1 MWKGKKYSG
10 RPTMKNG
17 LKFEATTNLSDVLNS
32 HSLFSVKDDFIY
44 FENKK
49 VGQVISQN
57 KLYKWL
63 ENNDV
68 EWKKLT
74 NKQMFPDEAVINFM
88 NNTLYLIEK
97 KYQET
102 EGSVD
107 EKLQTFHFKI
117 WFYEKVT
124 KDLNINID
132 FAYLLSDWF
141 FEKKYTQGWREGTL
155 KYQEIL
161 DYLDLNNINVFRKE
175 IPLDYLFPELKLL

>member
-1 MWKGKKYSG
+1 MWKVKKYSG

-17 LKFEATTNLSDVLNS
+17 LKFENKTKLSDLLDKHPSFYVDVNK
-32 HSLFSVKDDFIY
+32 VY
-44 FENKK
+44 FNNDE
-49 VGQVISQN
+49 VGLIVSQN
-57 KLYKWL
+57 KLYRWL
-63 ENNDV
+63 DEVNPN
-68 EWKKLT
+68 WKNLT
-74 NKQMFPDEAVINFM
+74 NKTLNPDEALLNKT
-88 NNTLYLIEK
+88 NNTLYIIEK

-117 WFYEKVT
+117 WFYEKIT
-124 KDLNINID
+124 KDLKINID

-141 FEKKYTQGWREGTL
+141 FEKKYTQCWREGTL

-175 IPLDYLFPELKLL
+175 IPLDYLFPNMNL

>member
-1 MWKGKKYSG
+1 M
-10 RPTMKNG
+10 
-17 LKFEATTNLSDVLNS
+17 
-32 HSLFSVKDDFIY
+32 
-44 FENKK
+44 NK
-49 VGQVISQN
+49 
-57 KLYKWL
+57 
-63 ENNDV
+63 
-68 EWKKLT
+68 T
-74 NKQMFPDEAVINFM
+74 
-88 NNTLYLIEK
+88 NNTLYIIEK

-124 KDLNINID
+124 KNLNIEID

-141 FEKKYTQGWREGTL
+141 FEKKYSKGWREGTL

-175 IPLDYLFPELKLL
+175 IPLDYLFPDMNL

>member
-10 RPTMKNG
+10 RPTMRNG
-17 LKFEATTNLSDVLNS
+17 LKFENKTKLSELLNNHPS
-32 HSLFSVKDDFIY
+32 FEVKNDLVY
-44 FENKK
+44 FQQKE
-49 VGQVISQN
+49 VGLIVSQN

-63 ENNDV
+63 DEVNPN
-68 EWKKLT
+68 WKNLT
-74 NKQMFPDEAVINFM
+74 NKTLNPDEALINKT
-88 NNTLYLIEK
+88 NNTLYIIEK

-124 KDLNINID
+124 KNLNINID

-141 FEKKYTQGWREGTL
+141 FEEKYSQGWRKGTL

-175 IPLDYLFPELKLL
+175 IPLDYLFPDMNL